1 MCRQSMSSNKKAG
14 KKTTMAIRK
23 AAAWIAAALLTLPV
37 FCFGADDATGLWMGQ
52 IEISGV
58 TYVHDPAADPS
69 PVADPFDMAILMHR
83 DADGQVRLLR
93 QATLMKKTLKDSDGE
108 LIVNPVVITDDRLL
122 AGYQGIVKRDGKLVG
137 IRMGSLFFD
146 FDPALTALDLDG
158 DIGAGSR
165 VSGELT
171 LDETHPNN
179 PFRHKYHPDHKKGF
193 VVTRTF
199 TLDFDAAPQST
210 APPGEGAVT
219 LGGVYQETLTGLHKA
234 PMTVEGRFELR
245 QLNQVPTL
253 NDK

>member
-1 MCRQSMSSNKKAG
+1 MCRQSMSSNKKTG
-14 KKTTMAIRK
+14 KGAAMAIRK
-23 AAAWIAAALLTLPV
+23 AAASVAAILLTLPV
-37 FCFGADDATGLWMGQ
+37 LCFGADDATGLWMGQ

-58 TYVHDPAADPS
+58 AYVHDPAADPA

-93 QATLMKKTLKDSDGE
+93 QATLMKKTVGSGNDAKVE
-108 LIVNPVVITDDRLL
+108 PVVITDDRFLP
-122 AGYQGIVKRDGKLVG
+122 GYQGIVKRDGKLVG

-146 FDPALTALDLDG
+146 FDPALTALELDG
-158 DIGAGSR
+158 DIGAGNR

-179 PFRHKYHPDHKKGF
+179 PFRHKFHPDHKKGF
-193 VVTRTF
+193 LITRTF

-234 PMTVEGRFELR
+234 PMMVEGRFELR
-245 QLNQVPTL
+245 QLNQAPTL

>member
-1 MCRQSMSSNKKAG
+1 MK
-14 KKTTMAIRK
+14 IRK
-23 AAAWIAAALLTLPV
+23 MMAAVAAVLLTAPV
-37 FCFGADDATGLWMGQ
+37 LCLGASDATGLWMGR
-52 IEISGV
+52 IEIMGV
-58 TYVHDPAADPS
+58 SNVSNSPTLPM
-69 PVADPFDMAILMHR
+69 PVADPFDMAILMHQ
-83 DADGQVRLLR
+83 DAEGQVRLLR
-93 QATLMKKTLKDSDGE
+93 QATLMKKTVGSGDDATVE
-108 LIVNPVVITDDRLL
+108 AVVITDDRLL
-122 AGYQGIVKRDGKLVG
+122 PGYQGIVKRDGKLVG

-146 FDPALTALDLDG
+146 FDPALTTLDLDG

-179 PFRHKYHPDHKKGF
+179 PFRHKFHPDHKKGF
-193 VVTRTF
+193 LITRTF